1 MNNENVDSPLIFSTI
16 PCVIKNALQ
25 GAYFLHFILHSPSLG
40 EIGGA
45 GDNLESPMLRGVR
58 LGIILNF
65 RCYVVWGLTYIKS
78 VTPTGENMLQKNL
91 SNVLKSKK
99 DTAGFH
105 YI

>member
-1 MNNENVDSPLIFSTI
+1 MCN
-16 PCVIKNALQ
+16 KNALQ
-25 GAYFLHFILHSPSLG
+25 GAYFLHFILHSPSFD

-45 GDNLESPMLRGVR
+45 GDNLEFPMLRGVR
-58 LGIILNF
+58 LGIILN
-65 RCYVVWGLTYIKS
+65 GLTYIKS